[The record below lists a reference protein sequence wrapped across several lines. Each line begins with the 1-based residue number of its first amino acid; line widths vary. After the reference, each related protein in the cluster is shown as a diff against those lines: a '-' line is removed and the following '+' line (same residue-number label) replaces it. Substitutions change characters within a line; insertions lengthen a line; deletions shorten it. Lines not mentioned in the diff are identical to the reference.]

1 MYNKTLVIEKDFMY
15 IKDNESIKNKTD
27 NISLS
32 LFNELSTLKTIS
44 VEFFNKNE
52 IFWDSLVCF
61 DNNNSICY
69 DNITLKVPQ
78 VIKKHHKLIKAIIKT
93 VISKGL

>member
-1 MYNKTLVIEKDFMY
+1 MYNKKLVIEKDFMY
-15 IKDNESIKNKTD
+15 VRDNELIKNKTD

-44 VEFFNKNE
+44 VEFFNENE

-69 DNITLKVPQ
+69 DNITLEVPQ

-93 VISKGL
+93 VVSKGL

>member
-1 MYNKTLVIEKDFMY
+1 MYNKKLVIEKDFMY
-15 IKDNESIKNKTD
+15 VKDNELIKNKTD

-32 LFNELSTLKTIS
+32 LFNELSTLKTMS

-52 IFWDSLVCF
+52 IFWGTLVCF
-61 DNNNSICY
+61 DNNNNICY
-69 DNITLKVPQ
+69 DKMVYEAPQ

-93 VISKGL
+93 TLSKI